1 MGAWIALGYAIGSVP
16 FAFLVARRAG
26 IDVRVSGSG
35 NVGAANV
42 LRTSGTALGVAAMAL
57 DMSKGAASVLAAQ
70 TAAGS
75 IGVMAAA
82 GAAAVVG
89 HVYPVWLR
97 FRGGKGVAVA
107 AGVFGVLAPLATLA
121 AALVFVATVWSTRLV
136 SLGSIAATVA

>member
-1 MGAWIALGYAIGSVP
+1 MLSWILLGYAIGSVP

-82 GAAAVVG
+82 GAAPPARPACPPG
-89 HVYPVWLR
+89 LR
-97 FRGGKGVAVA
+97 VPAGQGRGGG
-107 AGVFGVLAPLATLA
+107 
-121 AALVFVATVWSTRLV
+121 
-136 SLGSIAATVA
+136 